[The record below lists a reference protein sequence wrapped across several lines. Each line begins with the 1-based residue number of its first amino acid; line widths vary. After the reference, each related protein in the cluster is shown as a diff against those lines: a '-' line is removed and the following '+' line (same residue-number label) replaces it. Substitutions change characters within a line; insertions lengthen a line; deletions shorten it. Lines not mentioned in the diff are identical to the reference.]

1 MFKLLSLT
9 RDIYILQRSSIRI
22 SLRQNNR
29 LINNGTFK
37 QIARVNLTNATTVSN
52 LTTMISTPSRMNAHS
67 PVDPEASLTMHVHS
81 LQLSADAAT
90 TRRKKER
97 RDEGQSEEREK
108 NRASVSRANI
118 IYEYAKTP
126 GSNVHCT
133 LDHNLGWK
141 MAPHPW
147 GVAEYVVDCARTTSN
162 EHQPPFTSN
171 YYSTRVDSLC
181 IVYFSI

>member
-67 PVDPEASLTMHVHS
+67 PVDPELLLQCTCTASSSQRT
-81 LQLSADAAT
+81 QQ
-90 TRRKKER
+90 RRKKER